1 MKHIRWIWRFWQP
14 HRPWLYVLGFLT
26 LLSSAA
32 TIGFPL
38 VLKFVIDN
46 LDENLKDNPSL
57 DSTELTYKLVMMIV
71 IVGLVRSAS
80 WIYPGVRAQVN
91 NLLEKDVREYY
102 FGQIV
107 QKGYRFFQKFRTGD
121 LVTRLSDDIFG
132 FPKIAWFCCSGIF
145 RAVESSSKF
154 VFCMAFMFYMNWQL
168 ALLAIIPLPVMLMIF
183 YRIRMAL
190 TKASADRQQSF
201 SRTNDELEASFS
213 GIRILKAFC
222 GEMHQVR
229 NLRGILDERI
239 AVELRLQRLWMGVR
253 MLYQGVQFT
262 GQIIVIV
269 AGGYMVLNDQLK
281 IGEFYAFYVYLSIL
295 LAPLMDIPNLFV
307 TSRQAFACI
316 DREIEI
322 EETRGGTEDIYTG
335 RDAVGRIERLALER
349 ASFCFDPGLPN
360 AVDNVDL
367 ELGSGRKIAIVG
379 RVGSGKS
386 TLLKVVAGLLPPQE
400 GALLVNGRPLTEY
413 ELDDYRRHVGYIPQE
428 ATLFSESVS
437 DNVSFGRE
445 TDAEIVIRSLE
456 MARVRTELEALP
468 KGLETILGQ
477 KGLTISGGQKQ
488 RLAIAR
494 ALAGQPDVLLMDD
507 CTASLDAENE
517 KAFWEL
523 LREHYPQ
530 TACLIVTHRL
540 ATAQVAD
547 LIHVMED
554 GRIVGSGSHM
564 QLLAECEAYRNFLS
578 REEMKADLE
587 LAGNEAG

>member
-14 HRPWLYVLGFLT
+14 HKPWLFILGFLT

-38 VLKFVIDN
+38 VLKYVIDS
-46 LDENLKDNPSL
+46 LDENLRDNPAL
-57 DSTELTYKLVMMIV
+57 DAEELTIRLAAMIA
-71 IVGLVRSAS
+71 IVGLVRSAAM
-80 WIYPGVRAQVN
+80 IYPGVRAQVN

-102 FGQIV
+102 FAQIV
-107 QKGYRFFQKFRTGD
+107 YKGYKFFQKFRTGD

-154 VFCMAFMFYMNWQL
+154 LFCMAFMIMMNWKL
-168 ALLAIIPLPVMLMIF
+168 AMLAIIPLPVMLLIF
-183 YRIRMAL
+183 YRIRVAL
-190 TKASADRQQSF
+190 TKASTERQQIF

-222 GEMHQVR
+222 GEEHQVG

-239 AVELRLQRLWMGVR
+239 GVELRLQRLWMGVR

-262 GQIIVIV
+262 GQIIVII
-269 AGGYMVLNDQLK
+269 AGGYMVLNDQLR

-295 LAPLMDIPNLFV
+295 LQPLMDIPNLFV

-322 EETRGGTEDIYTG
+322 EETRGGTEDIYNGST
-335 RDAVGRIERLALER
+335 AVGSISELELSK
-349 ASFCFDPGLPN
+349 ASFCYDPGLGN
-360 AVDNVDL
+360 AVEAVDL
-367 ELGSGRKIAIVG
+367 KLASGRKIAIVG

-386 TLLKVVAGLLPPQE
+386 TLLKMVSGLLPPSE
-400 GALLVNGRPLTEY
+400 GALLVNGTPLAQY

-428 ATLFSESVS
+428 ATLFSESVR

-445 TDAEIVIRSLE
+445 VEPELILRALE

-468 KGLETILGQ
+468 KGLDTVLGQ

-517 KAFWEL
+517 REFWEL
-523 LREHYPQ
+523 LREHYPE

-547 LIHVMED
+547 LIHVMEE
-554 GRIVGSGSHM
+554 GRIVGSGSHIE
-564 QLLAECEAYRNFLS
+564 LLENCDAYRNFLS
-578 REEMKADLE
+578 HEEMQADLE
-587 LAGNEAG
+587 MAGR

>member
-14 HRPWLYVLGFLT
+14 HKPWLFVLGFLT

-38 VLKFVIDN
+38 VLKFVIDS
-46 LDENLKDNPSL
+46 LDENLRDNPAL
-57 DSTELTYKLVMMIV
+57 DASDLTYKLVMMILV
-71 IVGLVRSAS
+71 VGLVRSAA
-80 WIYPGVRAQVN
+80 WLYPGVRAQLN

-107 QKGYRFFQKFRTGD
+107 YKGYRFFQQFRTGD

-132 FPKIAWFCCSGIF
+132 FPKIAWFSCSGIF
-145 RAVESSSKF
+145 RAVESTSKF
-154 VFCMAFMFYMNWQL
+154 LFCMTFMIYMNWKL
-168 ALLAIIPLPVMLMIF
+168 AMLAIIPLPIMLLIF
-183 YRIRMAL
+183 YRIRLAL
-190 TKASADRQQSF
+190 TKASTERQQIF

-222 GEMHQVR
+222 GEEHQVA

-239 AVELRLQRLWMGVR
+239 NVELRLMRLWMGVR

-335 RDAVGRIERLALER
+335 ERQVGQIEELALDN
-349 ASFCFDPGLPN
+349 ASFCYDPGLAN
-360 AVDNVDL
+360 AVDKVSLDL
-367 ELGSGRKIAIVG
+367 HSGQKIAIVG

-400 GALLVNGRPLTEY
+400 GALLVNGAPLAEY
-413 ELDDYRRHVGYIPQE
+413 ELDDYRRHIGYIPQE

-437 DNVSFGRE
+437 DNVRFGRE
-445 TDAEIVIRSLE
+445 TDSGLVMRSLE
-456 MARVRTELEALP
+456 MARVRDELEALP
-468 KGLETILGQ
+468 RGLDTVLGQ

-517 KAFWEL
+517 KSFWEL
-523 LREHYPQ
+523 LRTHYPG

-547 LIHVMED
+547 LIHVVED
-554 GRIVGSGSHM
+554 GSIVGSGTHM
-564 QLLAECEAYRNFLS
+564 QLLENCEAYRNFLS

-587 LAGNEAG
+587 MAGHEPA

>member
-14 HRPWLYVLGFLT
+14 HKPWLFVLGFLT

-38 VLKFVIDN
+38 VLKYVIDN
-46 LDENLKDNPSL
+46 LDENLRENPNL
-57 DSTELTYKLVMMIV
+57 DATDLTYKLVMMIA
-71 IVGLVRSAS
+71 IVGLVRSAAML
-80 WIYPGVRAQVN
+80 YPGVRAQVN

-107 QKGYRFFQKFRTGD
+107 YKGYRFFQQFRTGD

-145 RAVESSSKF
+145 RAVESTSKF
-154 VFCMAFMFYMNWQL
+154 LFCMAFMLYMNWKL
-168 ALLAIIPLPVMLMIF
+168 AMLAIIPLPIMLLIF

-190 TKASADRQQSF
+190 TKASAERQEVF

-222 GEMHQVR
+222 GEEHQVR
-229 NLRGILDERI
+229 NLSGILRERI
-239 AVELRLQRLWMGVR
+239 DIEMHLMRLWMGVR

-262 GQIIVIV
+262 GQIIVIIV
-269 AGGYMVLNDQLK
+269 GGYMVLNDQLK

-322 EETRGGTEDIYTG
+322 EETHGGTEDIYTG
-335 RDAVGRIERLALER
+335 SDRIGSIASLELR
-349 ASFCFDPGLPN
+349 EASFCYDPGLPN
-360 AVDNVDL
+360 AVDGVS
-367 ELGSGRKIAIVG
+367 LGLQSGRKVAIVG

-400 GALLVNGRPLTEY
+400 GELLINGRPLKEY
-413 ELDDYRRHVGYIPQE
+413 DLDDYRRHIGYIPQE
-428 ATLFSESVS
+428 ATLFSESVRE
-437 DNVSFGRE
+437 NVSFGRK
-445 TDAEIVIRSLE
+445 TDSGLVMRSLE
-456 MARVRTELEALP
+456 MARVREELEALP
-468 KGLETILGQ
+468 RGLDTVLGQ

-517 KAFWEL
+517 RAFWEL
-523 LREHYPQ
+523 LRAHYPQ

-564 QLLAECEAYRNFLS
+564 QLLADCEAYRNFLS

-587 LAGNEAG
+587 MAGNEPG

>member
-1 MKHIRWIWRFWQP
+1 M
-14 HRPWLYVLGFLT
+14 LGFLT

-57 DSTELTYKLVMMIV
+57 DATELTYKLVMMIV

-190 TKASADRQQSF
+190 TKASADRQQIF

-335 RDAVGRIERLALER
+335 RDTVGRIERLALER

-413 ELDDYRRHVGYIPQE
+413 ALDDYRRHVGYIPQE

-468 KGLETILGQ
+468 KGLETVLGQ

>member
-46 LDENLKDNPSL
+46 LDENLKDNPDL
-57 DSTELTYKLVMMIV
+57 DATELTYKLVMMIAV
-71 IVGLVRSAS
+71 VGLVRSAA
-80 WIYPGVRAQVN
+80 WLYPGVRAQVN

-107 QKGYRFFQKFRTGD
+107 HKGYRFFQKFRTGD

-145 RAVESSSKF
+145 RAVESTSKF
-154 VFCMAFMFYMNWQL
+154 VFCMAFMFYMSWKL

-183 YRIRMAL
+183 YRIRLAL
-190 TKASADRQQSF
+190 TKASADRQQIF

-222 GEMHQVR
+222 GETHQVS
-229 NLRGILDERI
+229 NLRGILDERVG
-239 AVELRLQRLWMGVR
+239 VELRLQRLWMGVR

-335 RDAVGRIERLALER
+335 QEQVGRIEQLALHQ

-360 AVDNVDL
+360 AVDKVDL
-367 ELGSGRKIAIVG
+367 ELSSGRKIAIVG

-386 TLLKVVAGLLPPQE
+386 TLLKIVAGLLPPQD
-400 GALLVNGRPLTEY
+400 GALLVNGRPLAEY
-413 ELDDYRRHVGYIPQE
+413 DLHDYRRHLGYIPQE
-428 ATLFSESVS
+428 ATLFSESVT

-445 TDAEIVIRSLE
+445 TDAEIVLRSLE
-456 MARVRTELEALP
+456 MARVRSELEALP
-468 KGLETILGQ
+468 KGLETVLGQ

-547 LIHVMED
+547 LIHVMEE